1 MFYMPLNILPL
12 DYQGQAMSVAKQLL
26 QTGQSAASGLAA
38 IGKGIGAIF
47 LLFVIFYYISALL
60 DGGKFQTKML
70 WPFVIYL
77 MVCNFGLIAS
87 PVLSFVTTLQK
98 GCIDHCVQLKTNLR
112 AEADPSGETTSI
124 WGLVMKKVN
133 QDEVAAGIE
142 NTDEVAISLT
152 EDIDVGNADGSGGAA
167 SPTGGGGYSGGT
179 GDPGSYSSGS
189 GGSSQKATKEK
200 GLKGL
205 GKQIAKTLK
214 NWEQTVFGGFINVF
228 SVSIP
233 QAVNTV
239 GVYVKWGFAALLAS
253 LLQFICSAA
262 SLIMI
267 CFGGVMMAIVVAFG
281 PITFAFGVFP
291 GNGRV
296 IGAWCIRLC
305 QFALYSPLAYL
316 IDAFNMSIFTHIT
329 LQSGSEVLMTVAILL
344 CNIACLFSIPGI
356 AAMIIEGASGSISL
370 SQGLSSMSSWGSA
383 AMRTVSGP
391 SGIAKWLVDIGE
403 GRRDDRQADILRSIN
418 DATGGNPE
426 YGLNSKK
433 KK

>member
-1 MFYMPLNILPL
+1 MFYIPLNILPL

-77 MVCNFGLIAS
+77 MVCNFGLVAS

-133 QDEVAAGIE
+133 QDEVASGIVD
-142 NTDEVAISLT
+142 NDEVAISLT
-152 EDIDVGNADGSGGAA
+152 EDIEVGNLDGSGGAA
-167 SPTGGGGYSGGT
+167 SPTGGGGYSGGS
-179 GDPGSYSSGS
+179 GDPGSYSGS

-205 GKQIAKTLK
+205 GNQIAKTLK
-214 NWEQTVFGGFINVF
+214 NWEQNIFGGFINVF

-233 QAVNTV
+233 KAVNTI

-253 LLQFICSAA
+253 ILQFICSAA

-267 CFGGVMMAIVVAFG
+267 CFGGVMMAIIVAFG

-370 SQGLSSMSSWGSA
+370 SQGLSSMSTWGSS
-383 AMRTVSGP
+383 AMRIAMGP
-391 SGIAKWLVDIGE
+391 SGIAQWAMDLGE
-403 GRRDDRQADILRSIN
+403 RGRDKSQMEILRSIN